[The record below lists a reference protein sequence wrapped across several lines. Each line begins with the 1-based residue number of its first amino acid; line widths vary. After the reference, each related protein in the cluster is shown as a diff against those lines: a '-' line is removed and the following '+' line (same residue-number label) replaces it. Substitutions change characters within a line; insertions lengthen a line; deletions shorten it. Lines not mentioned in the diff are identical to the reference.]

1 MLVLLLKGLQM
12 KKLVIITVGKTHS
25 GKTTFAHALEKHLS
39 SSIIIDQDNHAGFLN
54 TFYKKL
60 LPVQGPNTLKT
71 SLSKLIVD
79 YAKEHTDFHFIIS
92 NSNRSSKARKY
103 LLEEVFPSEF
113 FVRILVH
120 FDISDDELHSRV
132 KQSQRSTNIFRGSI
146 SNFEELLFKQQAESL
161 GEDIV
166 DPTVHEADHLFI
178 IKNKGDIDNVM
189 GNIVQIAQTSL

>member
-1 MLVLLLKGLQM
+1 M
-12 KKLVIITVGKTHS
+12 
-25 GKTTFAHALEKHLS
+25 
-39 SSIIIDQDNHAGFLN
+39 
-54 TFYKKL
+54 
-60 LPVQGPNTLKT
+60 
-71 SLSKLIVD
+71 
-79 YAKEHTDFHFIIS
+79 
-92 NSNRSSKARKY
+92 
-103 LLEEVFPSEF
+103 FPSEF

-146 SNFEELLFKQQAESL
+146 SNFDELLFKQQAESL

>member
-1 MLVLLLKGLQM
+1 MM

-39 SSIIIDQDNHAGFLN
+39 NSIIIDQDNHAEFLN
-54 TFYKKL
+54 TFYQKL
-60 LPVQGPNTLKT
+60 LPVQGPNSLKN
-71 SLSKLIVD
+71 SLSDLIVD

-92 NSNRSSKARKY
+92 NSNRSSKGRKY
-103 LLEEVFPSEF
+103 LLEEVFPAES

-146 SNFEELLFKQQAESL
+146 SNFEELLFRQQAESL
-161 GEDIV
+161 GENIV

-178 IKNKGDIDNVM
+178 VKNNNDVNRVMKDIVL
-189 GNIVQIAQTSL
+189 IAQTSL